1 MPRKSPLRL
10 MFTSRWIRWALFR
23 RLFQWAPGLAR
34 TFNFPLQASLA
45 RDFADE
51 VLVDEEEDLAFA
63 AEDLESAKAVLLP
76 AMSNDHGDTSTYPS
90 GRSRLRSLLLRI
102 HHCTILGHT
111 MSLVD
116 KTGATRLGLYAGPSN
131 WNASKPR
138 LLRQRTAPAGSLFVL
153 TCNGHFYHL
162 FANDI
167 IPLLTFLRRRGPD
180 MGPVHIVTRPDFP
193 PFVHDT
199 LNALCAAD
207 KNLRILQ
214 LDKTERLVDASA
226 LWLSRYAET
235 REWLAVTRAEADEL
249 SEILSAYH
257 QLGGPGSADRR
268 LFVSRGGARLR
279 RLKNE
284 EELRPALTKR
294 GFEWFT
300 PRADDHR
307 SQIEAFR
314 SAHIIVT
321 VHGAA
326 LTNLLFCRPGTLVV
340 ELFPS
345 NHIKSTYCWLAMRLG
360 LRYRPVIGSAGD
372 YLQGFTVDV
381 DEVLAQ
387 VENEIENHHSPTP
400 P

>member
-1 MPRKSPLRL
+1 MPRKSPMRL

-34 TFNFPLQASLA
+34 TFNFPLQAA
-45 RDFADE
+45 FVRDFADE
-51 VLVDEEEDLAFA
+51 VLEDSEEVLAFA
-63 AEDLESAKAVLLP
+63 PEDLERAKPVLLP

-102 HHCTILGHT
+102 HHVAVLGHT
-111 MSLVD
+111 LSLVD
-116 KTGATRLGLYAGPSN
+116 KTGVTRLGLYAGPSN

-138 LLRQRTAPAGSLFVL
+138 LLKQRTAPAGSLFVL
-153 TCNGHFYHL
+153 SCNGHFYHL

-167 IPLLTFLRRRGPD
+167 IPLLSFLRRRGAE

-193 PFVHDT
+193 PFVRDT
-199 LNALCAAD
+199 LNALCEAD
-207 KNLRILQ
+207 KNLRVLQ
-214 LDKTERLVDASA
+214 LDKSERIVDASV

-235 REWLAVTRAEADEL
+235 REWLPVTRAEADEL
-249 SEILSAYH
+249 TEILSAYH
-257 QLGGPGSADRR
+257 QLGPAGPAERR

-284 EELRPALTKR
+284 EELKPEMTRR

-300 PRADDHR
+300 PRADDHKA
-307 SQIEAFR
+307 QIEAFR
-314 SAHIIVT
+314 SASVVVT

-345 NHIKSTYCWLAMRLG
+345 NHIKSPYCWLAMRLG
-360 LRYRPVIGSAGD
+360 LRYRPVIGSEGD

-381 DEVLAQ
+381 SEILTQ
-387 VENEIENHHSPTP
+387 VESESEDHNSPTSP
-400 P
+400 

>member
-1 MPRKSPLRL
+1 MPRKSQIRL

-23 RLFQWAPGLAR
+23 HLFQWAPGLAR

-51 VLVDEEEDLAFA
+51 VLEDEQEDLAFA
-63 AEDLESAKAVLLP
+63 AEDLERAKAVLLP
-76 AMSNDHGDTSTYPS
+76 AMTNDHGDTSTYPS
-90 GRSRLRSLLLRI
+90 GRSPLRSLLLRI
-102 HHCTILGHT
+102 HHCTVLGHT
-111 MSLVD
+111 LSLVD
-116 KTGATRLGLYAGPSN
+116 KTGAMRLGLYAGPSN

-138 LLRQRTAPAGSLFVL
+138 LLKQREAPAGSLFVL

-162 FANDI
+162 FTNDI
-167 IPLLTFLRRRGPD
+167 IPLLTFLRRRGAD

-193 PFVHDT
+193 PFVRDT
-199 LNALCAAD
+199 LNALCAAY
-207 KNLRILQ
+207 KNLHILQ
-214 LDKTERLVDASA
+214 LDKTERIVDASA

-235 REWLAVTRAEADEL
+235 REWLPVTRAEADEL
-249 SEILSAYH
+249 SEILSAHH
-257 QLGGPGSADRR
+257 QLKAPGPSDRR

-279 RLKNE
+279 SLKNE
-284 EELRPALTKR
+284 GELKPALTKR
-294 GFEWFT
+294 DFEWFT

-307 SQIEAFR
+307 SQIDAFR
-314 SAHIIVT
+314 SARIVVT

-360 LRYRPVIGSAGD
+360 LRYRPVIGSVGD

-381 DEVLAQ
+381 NDVLAQ
-387 VENEIENHHSPTP
+387 VESEIESGNSASP
-400 P
+400 

>member
-63 AEDLESAKAVLLP
+63 AEDLESAKVVLLP

-102 HHCTILGHT
+102 HHCAVLGHT

-138 LLRQRTAPAGSLFVL
+138 LLRRRTAPAGSLFVL

-199 LNALCAAD
+199 LKALCAAD
-207 KNLRILQ
+207 KNLHILH
-214 LDKTERLVDASA
+214 LDKTERIVDASA

-235 REWLAVTRAEADEL
+235 REWLPVTRAEADEL
-249 SEILSAYH
+249 SERLSAYH
-257 QLGGPGSADRR
+257 QLDAPGPTDRR

-284 EELRPALTKR
+284 EELRPELTR
-294 GFEWFT
+294 SGFEWFT

-314 SAHIIVT
+314 SARVIVT

-326 LTNLLFCRPGTLVV
+326 LTNLLFCRPGTVVV

>member
-1 MPRKSPLRL
+1 
-10 MFTSRWIRWALFR
+10 
-23 RLFQWAPGLAR
+23 
-34 TFNFPLQASLA
+34 
-45 RDFADE
+45 
-51 VLVDEEEDLAFA
+51 
-63 AEDLESAKAVLLP
+63 
-76 AMSNDHGDTSTYPS
+76 
-90 GRSRLRSLLLRI
+90 
-102 HHCTILGHT
+102 

-131 WNASKPR
+131 WNGSKPR
-138 LLRQRTAPAGSLFVL
+138 LLRRRTAPAGSFFVL

-207 KNLRILQ
+207 KNLHILQ
-214 LDKTERLVDASA
+214 LDKTERIVDASV
-226 LWLSRYAET
+226 LWLSRYAAT
-235 REWLAVTRAEADEL
+235 GEWMQVTRSDADAL
-249 SEILSAYH
+249 CEILSAYH
-257 QLGGPGSADRR
+257 KLAAPGAADRR

-284 EELRPALTKR
+284 DALKPELTRR

-300 PRADDHR
+300 PRADDHKA
-307 SQIEAFR
+307 QIEAFQ
-314 SAHIIVT
+314 SASVVVT

-345 NHIKSTYCWLAMRLG
+345 NHIKSPYCWLAMRLG
-360 LRYRPVIGSAGD
+360 LRYCPVFGSVGD

-381 DEVLAQ
+381 LKVLAQ
-387 VENEIENHHSPTP
+387 VESESEDHNSPTSQ
-400 P
+400 